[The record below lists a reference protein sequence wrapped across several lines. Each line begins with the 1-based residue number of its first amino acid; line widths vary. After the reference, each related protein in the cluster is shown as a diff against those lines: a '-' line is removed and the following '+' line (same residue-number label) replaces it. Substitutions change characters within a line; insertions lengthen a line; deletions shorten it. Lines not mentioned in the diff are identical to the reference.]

1 MSLHVA
7 GVDILRSSRGPLVM
21 EVNSSPGL
29 RGIEESTGINVAGK
43 IIRFVEEHAKPLTLR
58 GHAKG

>member
-1 MSLHVA
+1 
-7 GVDILRSSRGPLVM
+7 M

-29 RGIEESTGINVAGK
+29 RGIEESTGINVANK